1 MADRADA
8 GDHLSFQLGEA
19 ARESLR
25 EFRAELR
32 AGALDTP
39 FRAGDAPKRKP
50 ESSRRRKITWQ
61 RFSKRVKSKYDPR
74 ESEQNHPYAHVSLLG
89 SDSNPFGG
97 PTLPW
102 LVSSPAKF
110 NPTDAD
116 RNHPFAQATCL
127 PEDAPT
133 SLDWERG
140 FHWGVLCALSTGLLV
155 WALTWT
161 CRRTCCRSKEAATS
175 LEQPPRHLAGT
186 ATFATPKSP
195 PALPPWVAPGPRQP
209 IPSPPLPVETVLV
222 TATRGKA
229 YHRRGCIHVR
239 GHETRTFRPC
249 LVCQPHVLLQ
259 EEDTRARLQAL
270 NHDDAQRDT
279 NHAIAHLAW
288 WLIVLLVMGTSLGC
302 FAFSSW
308 VRPWRASRPARDPTY
323 LKVGSLEKR
332 VRFSLSPDSGSEAER
347 EKAVVPESAAAQA
360 SLTTRHHRKRGRHPL
375 VASQG
380 SSLSAAK
387 RAHPDNGPQAGVL
400 PANAWARESLRLVRD
415 HLSPTT
421 QRLYD
426 SHWRWWEL
434 FTRRRGVSALR
445 TVDRFDPG
453 EEELF
458 LDYLVYLFV
467 GQGLAAATA
476 QARLGAIRSVH
487 LQLGFPDPLKPLPRL
502 LLALEGIR
510 RRRGPV
516 TKRRPVTPRMLARAN
531 SALPSDLWGRGL
543 SCALQLGFF
552 FLLRVSEIVGGTNPR
567 LGLRAKDVAL
577 FHKGRQVHHPYFD
590 QADEVQVVVRASKTD
605 PEGETATRNLYRSGA
620 EVCPVLSTAR
630 YLSLLWQQSGEP
642 SPTAKF
648 FPHLTRQD
656 LQEVLQTIAA
666 SLGEEPQSYTPHS
679 LRFGGASAM
688 WAGGF
693 DSYVLRT
700 WGRWNSDAFLA
711 YLWTSRK
718 ASANTAARMAAAD
731 MTPVRGFPSA

>member
-1 MADRADA
+1 M
-8 GDHLSFQLGEA
+8 
-19 ARESLR
+19 
-25 EFRAELR
+25 
-32 AGALDTP
+32 
-39 FRAGDAPKRKP
+39 
-50 ESSRRRKITWQ
+50 
-61 RFSKRVKSKYDPR
+61 
-74 ESEQNHPYAHVSLLG
+74 
-89 SDSNPFGG
+89 
-97 PTLPW
+97 PW

-140 FHWGVLCALSTGLLV
+140 FHWGVLCALVTGLLV

-161 CRRTCCRSKEAATS
+161 CRRTCCRSKGAATS

-222 TATRGKA
+222 TTTRGKA

-259 EEDTRARLQAL
+259 EEDTRARLQAF

-380 SSLSAAK
+380 SSPSAAK

-426 SHWRWWEL
+426 SHWRWWVRKSCSSTTWCTCLWGKALRPLRPKRGWEL
-434 FTRRRGVSALR
+434 FVAFTYSWAFRTRSNHFRDSFSLWKGFAGEGDQSPSAGRSLQACW
-445 TVDRFDPG
+445 PG
-453 EEELF
+453 P
-458 LDYLVYLFV
+458 
-467 GQGLAAATA
+467 T
-476 QARLGAIRSVH
+476 
-487 LQLGFPDPLKPLPRL
+487 
-502 LLALEGIR
+502 
-510 RRRGPV
+510 
-516 TKRRPVTPRMLARAN
+516 
-531 SALPSDLWGRGL
+531 
-543 SCALQLGFF
+543 
-552 FLLRVSEIVGGTNPR
+552 
-567 LGLRAKDVAL
+567 
-577 FHKGRQVHHPYFD
+577 
-590 QADEVQVVVRASKTD
+590 
-605 PEGETATRNLYRSGA
+605 
-620 EVCPVLSTAR
+620 VLSLQTCGTEAFPAR
-630 YLSLLWQQSGEP
+630 YSWASSFYSGSQKSWEA
-642 SPTAKF
+642 PT
-648 FPHLTRQD
+648 H
-656 LQEVLQTIAA
+656 
-666 SLGEEPQSYTPHS
+666 G
-679 LRFGGASAM
+679 
-688 WAGGF
+688 
-693 DSYVLRT
+693 
-700 WGRWNSDAFLA
+700 WG
-711 YLWTSRK
+711 
-718 ASANTAARMAAAD
+718 
-731 MTPVRGFPSA
+731 